1 MTEYQQAL
9 QTASAAGDLPA
20 VTSILSAHPEAKKVL
35 SANTEFT
42 DNVLYAAVTSGAAKV
57 VKALLDAGIN
67 PNTDY
72 GHQGD
77 ALFYAVRKKHKEVA
91 EVILDAGYQLNDV
104 SKAWAGTISPL
115 AAAAFVDTDLPT
127 MTATLLAHG
136 AVIQQTLA
144 LHTAA
149 RAGHLNV
156 MTFLLDKG
164 ADINEIPEVDDRTYG
179 CEDELGTPLHYAV
192 DGRQLDAVKILLG
205 RGADASIVDRKGR
218 TVLQR
223 AQEKGSWLALRA
235 ALERYKNSISFVEI
249 PSTILHVD

>member
-1 MTEYQQAL
+1 MITYQQAL
-9 QTASAAGDLPA
+9 ETACAAGDLQA
-20 VTSILSAHPEAKKVL
+20 VDLIFSAHPKAKIVL
-35 SANTEFT
+35 TADTEFT
-42 DNVLYAAVTSGAAKV
+42 DNVLYAAVTSGSAKV

-72 GHQGD
+72 GYQGD
-77 ALFYAVRKKHKEVA
+77 PFIYAVRQKHKEVA
-91 EVILDAGYQLNDV
+91 EVILDAGYRLNDL

-115 AAAAFVDTDLPT
+115 AAAALVDTDLPT

-192 DGRQLDAVKILLG
+192 DEKQLDAVKVLLA

-223 AQEKGSWLALRA
+223 AQEKGLWPALTGVW
-235 ALERYKNSISFVEI
+235 EK
-249 PSTILHVD
+249 H